1 MSLVLLVLHPR
12 RLSDLELNI
21 TPAASPPVALSVT
34 ACMPTPDKQSPLTV
48 SWRFELSCVGVAL
61 AMVVAVEIYS
71 WRQHPHK
78 TIAGGT
84 MQAARR
90 SWMGKHTGS
99 GMLTVNTIRDFMTH
113 EGRSVHSRTRVV
125 VVFAV
130 ASYALSISEDLGHSG
145 TVQLR

>member
-61 AMVVAVEIYS
+61 AMVGS
-71 WRQHPHK
+71 P
-78 TIAGGT
+78 
-84 MQAARR
+84 
-90 SWMGKHTGS
+90 TG
-99 GMLTVNTIRDFMTH
+99 
-113 EGRSVHSRTRVV
+113 TRVTSQYTQQTLCYRMGSL
-125 VVFAV
+125 FEQTQY
-130 ASYALSISEDLGHSG
+130 SKS
-145 TVQLR
+145 TLRYNSTTMLRSPRLTPLEAENYKQDRIVRQYSRA